1 MVYASPFLLVQT
13 LDPFLFR
20 ADASDL
26 AFVAGTVSE
35 KGRGVRELGSSNVI
49 TLLTVAKH
57 ASSTNPV
64 DYHALGMNLIETPVT
79 VYSSYYGNI

>member
-1 MVYASPFLLVQT
+1 LVQILEPFLL
-13 LDPFLFR
+13 R

-35 KGRGVRELGSSNVI
+35 KGRGVRELGSSKVT

-57 ASSTNPV
+57 APSCSPV

-79 VYSSYYGNI
+79 QYSSYYGNIWRN